1 MKNKIIKIII
11 GLLII
16 CAVMFAEYRFIMRNL
31 TIRRTDKSYNIAI
44 GVLGFED
51 EYDISSLFI

>member
-1 MKNKIIKIII
+1 MKDKIIKIVI
-11 GLLII
+11 GLLVL
-16 CAVMFAEYRFIMRNL
+16 CAVMFAECRFIMSNL
-31 TIRRTDKSYNIAI
+31 TIRRIDKSYNIAI